1 MATQTCH
8 GTCLCE
14 AVRFAVEGQAE
25 KVFMCYCKDC
35 IKNGGAPYQI
45 VIYLTAPY
53 TQHTPANPIITQMG
67 KFNEEQ
73 VKLQSGDELV
83 GTWVVKKTTSGIEK
97 HKLFCNRC
105 GCTLWTIPMGHK
117 GEKFIVR
124 TALLEDGLG
133 IFKPEAEFFASLRPS
148 YLEAPKGVK
157 SFDTMPGR

>member
-45 VIYLTAPY
+45 
-53 TQHTPANPIITQMG
+53 MG
-67 KFNEEQ
+67 KFNKEQ

-105 GCTLWTIPMGHK
+105 GCTLWTIPMSHK

-124 TALLEDGLG
+124 TALLEDGLE